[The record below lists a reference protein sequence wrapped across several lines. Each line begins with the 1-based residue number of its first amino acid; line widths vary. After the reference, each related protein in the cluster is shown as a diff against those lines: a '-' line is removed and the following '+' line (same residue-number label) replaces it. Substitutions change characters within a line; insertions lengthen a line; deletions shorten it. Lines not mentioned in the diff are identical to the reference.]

1 MLAISCAQAG
11 GSQAVEN
18 IPERLKLFLS
28 LPPARDCVFLL
39 LKDST
44 IRSIRALLPHKQ
56 YTSSGVLFSFISST
70 SLSLPHASSCLV
82 SKSRVRS
89 LSLHYRACHL
99 HQGCQ
104 ETTRKRLFML
114 QNRRRKLHYAGINK
128 GGEKE
133 SFVLATRSEAC
144 CQRSSVWRWFGWRA
158 QRQKRNGGAH
168 EKWIGNLHIFPLPCA
183 IDTQKPVKSLEK
195 RERRRGEC
203 FRSDILRE
211 HKSHKSQ
218 RRIILIEIQ

>member
-1 MLAISCAQAG
+1 VSEAFELMLAISCAQAG

-28 LPPARDCVFLL
+28 LPPAPDCVFLL

-44 IRSIRALLPHKQ
+44 VHSIRALLPHKQ

-104 ETTRKRLFML
+104 ETTRKGFSCCKTEDENSIMRESTKEARKSLLFSL
-114 QNRRRKLHYAGINK
+114 LGRKLVVRGARFGVGLGGALK
-128 GGEKE
+128 G
-133 SFVLATRSEAC
+133 RSEMEE
-144 CQRSSVWRWFGWRA
+144 RT
-158 QRQKRNGGAH
+158 RNELA
-168 EKWIGNLHIFPLPCA
+168 ICIFFLCLVPS
-183 IDTQKPVKSLEK
+183 T
-195 RERRRGEC
+195 
-203 FRSDILRE
+203 
-211 HKSHKSQ
+211 HKSQ
-218 RRIILIEIQ
+218 